1 MYRVIVSI
9 KQVSAVK
16 GLSTISGMKS
26 FICRDPV
33 STEAVTVNEREKKR
47 CEHSWSIDFELE
59 LGVKPLQDIQ
69 SDIQN
74 STLN

>member
-33 STEAVTVNEREKKR
+33 STEAVTANEREKKR
-47 CEHSWSIDFELE
+47 CEHS
-59 LGVKPLQDIQ
+59 
-69 SDIQN
+69 
-74 STLN
+74 